1 MSEMYGSRTLRELVR
16 VLAGRFLGM
25 TLILLVLVAA
35 AVVGTLWMSKTYRT
49 EATLIA
55 RPARDANVLT
65 VGQATS
71 VRDEIQLFVATQR
84 EIVLSD
90 YVLATALMRLDGA
103 DLSKLNFNQ
112 LGALAAQTRQREEA
126 VQKFVAENAERLQK
140 ARKRVAVLTPGG
152 PGATFSQTFTI
163 RVDWPEEPKEAA
175 KAGKDS
181 AKFAVQR
188 AHAFASALV
197 ESYVERRTQLDT
209 EQAASASEFLSTQ
222 ALTLAA
228 KERDAASA
236 DYDAFVKDKAKEDL
250 PVIKVL
256 SQGDTGTQ
264 EIGDVYLARTIQ
276 NEINT
281 IDTRTAEVQALKASI
296 DEQLKKPPAE
306 LAVPDA
312 VAAANPTIT
321 TLEAK
326 IIDLQLMVN
335 NLAPRYT
342 DDYQEL
348 RSSRAELDAAR
359 KDLVREMSRQS
370 AALDTELATL
380 KARRGVLEKELTA
393 TKARLTALAAKV
405 AEYEAKIKVLEAA
418 QSNYDELKKRTMEAS
433 TAEKLAA
440 NPVLVTPLDR
450 PYLPDPQRPHRPIFW
465 LNVLVAL
472 AAGLILAVVY
482 AFTADHFDHT
492 LKSVD
497 DAERHLGVPVL
508 ASVPKLGRGI
518 IRKR

>member
-276 NEINT
+276 NEI
-281 IDTRTAEVQALKASI
+281 
-296 DEQLKKPPAE
+296 
-306 LAVPDA
+306 
-312 VAAANPTIT
+312 
-321 TLEAK
+321 
-326 IIDLQLMVN
+326 
-335 NLAPRYT
+335 
-342 DDYQEL
+342 
-348 RSSRAELDAAR
+348 
-359 KDLVREMSRQS
+359 
-370 AALDTELATL
+370 
-380 KARRGVLEKELTA
+380 
-393 TKARLTALAAKV
+393 
-405 AEYEAKIKVLEAA
+405 
-418 QSNYDELKKRTMEAS
+418 
-433 TAEKLAA
+433 
-440 NPVLVTPLDR
+440 
-450 PYLPDPQRPHRPIFW
+450 
-465 LNVLVAL
+465 
-472 AAGLILAVVY
+472 
-482 AFTADHFDHT
+482 
-492 LKSVD
+492 
-497 DAERHLGVPVL
+497 
-508 ASVPKLGRGI
+508 
-518 IRKR
+518 